1 MLWCEN
7 VKYFIYV
14 VLPKYNLLN
23 VFQFWPV
30 DASFRVEVRDQ
41 EYGPNTKLFSFW
53 KFYVYWIP
61 NYSFF
66 ENEWI
71 LNSTIQSQ
79 LFKYRI
85 LKSNRSPPKILYV
98 KFVSKWDEENLIL
111 YFHTY
116 KRAFYCVFYTYI
128 FIKKF

>member
-41 EYGPNTKLFSFW
+41 EYGPNTELFSFW
-53 KFYVYWIP
+53 KFYENWIICFLKMNEYWIA
-61 NYSFF
+61 
-66 ENEWI
+66 
-71 LNSTIQSQ
+71 NSTIQSQ

-85 LKSNRSPPKILYV
+85 LNIKQYPQKI
-98 KFVSKWDEENLIL
+98 FICEFCEKWDEVTLIL

-116 KRAFYCVFYTYI
+116 MRAFYCVFYTYLAY
-128 FIKKF
+128 KKF